1 VGAEIGGGGGGAL
14 LERNVLC
21 VLRRERERAMHSAQE
36 LYTWAEHYHKNVI
49 IREYFVICDEDL
61 VEMFT
66 PP

>member
-1 VGAEIGGGGGGAL
+1 VWAL
-14 LERNVLC
+14 RLAVVAALERNVLC
-21 VLRRERERAMHSAQE
+21 AARAGERAMHSAQE

-49 IREYFVICDEDL
+49 IHEYFVICDEDL